1 MYALIINK
9 MEYLI
14 TNQLKNKTKKLM
26 KIIHKPNAVD
36 FILRKLLVEPQEH
49 GGRLVKVDRVPARH
63 RELVM

>member
-1 MYALIINK
+1 
-9 MEYLI
+9 
-14 TNQLKNKTKKLM
+14 M